1 MPLQPNSTFVKVTR
15 CNGEPSNDGTERF
28 NKFRRQLET
37 TPFTS
42 GMFPVIPST
51 SYPPPIGR
59 LDLFFFF
66 QPSHFGRSFFSF
78 FLYFRLNKQKRNRP
92 GEPSRTNGGF
102 SMRQFFSRKSLAWD
116 GPVADLRSFF
126 LLPFRIPCA
135 GITHSWSFN
144 LKKQKRN
151 KKVSF
156 LGSLTS
162 YEQRERLLFAICHRI
177 YSLPWRFLSNFLFLE
192 SSRYFFFLLK
202 FDWFAKAFN
211 VPASSSIPRD
221 SLCSLKKTNFSQS
234 VQRKRLRS
242 LYRNIYQFFTLEVN
256 LKFFSFSLPT
266 FFWYWRL
273 SPHFA
278 NRNCPF
284 YIKYINSDVNKY
296 KNSTF
301 FDQYRVVITR

>member
-28 NKFRRQLET
+28 TKFRRQLET

-78 FLYFRLNKQKRNRP
+78 FLYFRLNKQKRNQP

-144 LKKQKRN
+144 LKKQK
-151 KKVSF
+151 KKQESF
-156 LGSLTS
+156 LPWIAHIIRAKRTFAFRNLSSHLLTALAFS
-162 YEQRERLLFAICHRI
+162 IELSISREFAI
-177 YSLPWRFLSNFLFLE
+177 FLFPLKIWLIRKSIQCSCLVVDSTRLTLLIKKNE
-192 SSRYFFFLLK
+192 LFSVSSTE
-202 FDWFAKAFN
+202 
-211 VPASSSIPRD
+211 
-221 SLCSLKKTNFSQS
+221 KT
-234 VQRKRLRS
+234 
-242 LYRNIYQFFTLEVN
+242 
-256 LKFFSFSLPT
+256 
-266 FFWYWRL
+266 
-273 SPHFA
+273 
-278 NRNCPF
+278 
-284 YIKYINSDVNKY
+284 
-296 KNSTF
+296 
-301 FDQYRVVITR
+301 